1 MGYFLR
7 RLLNSL
13 VLLLVLISF
22 VFFTGRLIGDPAL
35 NILGL
40 NASEQALNNFRENTG
55 LNDPL
60 LVQYGDYIGDVVRG
74 DFGVSYRFGFSVLPS
89 EDFRDSGTEVLPI
102 ALDRL
107 PNTFR
112 LAGTSIAIAVTFS
125 LIMGVLA
132 ARRPGSVLDRAI
144 NVVALAGVSVVQF
157 WLGLLLITV
166 FAVRFG
172 WLPTSGSGGL
182 GHLILP
188 AVTLAMR
195 PMGRIAQVVRS
206 SMLDEL
212 AKPYVVAARAK
223 GASERRV
230 VFVHALKN
238 AAVPIVTMIGDELSA
253 LLTGAVLVETVFA
266 WPGIGLLLFDSLRRG
281 DLPLIQVSIF
291 VVGAL
296 VVIVNFLVDLSYGAL
311 NPRVRIAGDV
321 S

>member
-13 VLLLVLISF
+13 VLLLALISF

-60 LVQYGDYIGDVVRG
+60 LVQYVGYIGDVVRG
-74 DFGVSYRFGFSVLPS
+74 DFGVSYRFGFSVLPA

-112 LAGTSIAIAVTFS
+112 LAGTSIAIAVAFS

-172 WLPTSGSGGL
+172 WFPTSGSGGFD
-182 GHLILP
+182 HLILP

-223 GASERRV
+223 GASELRV

-311 NPRVRIAGDV
+311 NPRVRVAGDV

>member
-1 MGYFLR
+1 MAYFVR
-7 RLLNSL
+7 RFANSL
-13 VLLLVLISF
+13 VLLLALISF
-22 VFFTGRLIGDPAL
+22 VFLSGRLIGDPAL
-35 NILGL
+35 NILGI
-40 NASEQALNNFRENTG
+40 NASEQALDNFRENTG
-55 LNDPL
+55 LNDPI
-60 LVQYGDYIGDVVRG
+60 LVQYVGYIADVVRG
-74 DFGVSYRFGFSVLPS
+74 DFGVSYRFGFSIMPS

-112 LAGTSIAIAVTFS
+112 LAGASIALAVTAA
-125 LIMGVLA
+125 LVMGVLA

-157 WLGLLLITV
+157 WLGLILITV

-172 WLPTSGSGGL
+172 WFPTSGSGGL
-182 GHLILP
+182 DHLVLP
-188 AVTLAMR
+188 ALTLAMR

-223 GASERRV
+223 GVSERRV
-230 VFVHALKN
+230 VLVHALKN

-296 VVIVNFLVDLSYGAL
+296 VVIVNFLVDLSYGVL
-311 NPRVRIAGDV
+311 HPRVRV
-321 S
+321 SGAAA

>member
-1 MGYFLR
+1 MGYFVR
-7 RLLNSL
+7 RLANSL
-13 VLLLVLISF
+13 VLLLALVSF
-22 VFFTGRLIGDPAL
+22 VFLSGRLIGDPAL
-35 NILGL
+35 NILGI
-40 NASEQALNNFRENTG
+40 NASERALDNFRENTG
-55 LNDPL
+55 LNDPI
-60 LVQYGDYIGDVVRG
+60 LVQYGGYIADVVRG
-74 DFGVSYRFGFSVLPS
+74 DFGVSYRFGFSILPS

-102 ALDRL
+102 ALERL
-107 PNTFR
+107 PYTFR
-112 LAGTSIAIAVTFS
+112 LAGASITFAVTFA
-125 LIMGVLA
+125 LVMGVLA

-157 WLGLLLITV
+157 WLGLILITV

-172 WLPTSGSGGL
+172 WFPTSGAGGL
-182 GHLILP
+182 DHLVLP
-188 AVTLAMR
+188 ALTLAMR

-223 GASERRV
+223 GVSERRV
-230 VFVHALKN
+230 VLVHALKN

-296 VVIVNFLVDLSYGAL
+296 VVIVNFLVDLSYGVL
-311 NPRVRIAGDV
+311 HPRVRVAGAA

>member
-112 LAGTSIAIAVTFS
+112 LAGMSIAIAVTFS

-182 GHLILP
+182 DHLILP